1 MEAVVVG
8 GGPAGLAAALRLA
21 LCGKRVGLWERHDRL
36 GGMNSWYLR
45 KGITLDTGL
54 HALTNLA
61 PPQESA
67 APLNLLL
74 RQLRIRR
81 PELRLTPQVR
91 SRISFPSGELLLTN
105 DFPALVGQ
113 VQRLFPQE
121 AQGFLAL
128 AEEMRRLGY
137 GAAPTLDRSANALL
151 ERHIASPL
159 LRDMLR
165 LPVFFYGNPTPED
178 MEATAFAT
186 MFRSIFLEG
195 LGRPMGGMRPFL
207 ETLETHLRRENVALH
222 LGEGVRKILLDKQGR
237 TRGILTDHGTTVEAP
252 LVVSTIGAWET
263 AALCPPGTCPTRPMP
278 PRGNLLPGSDLH
290 PPATPRKIRLP
301 GRRPLPL
308 PPGRILLR
316 PHQSRGGQCP
326 PGLRTGKLPGRRH
339 LTRSPTPQ
347 GLHPHRKNPLVL
359 FIPGGICPPKGPPR
373 PGPPKIPGHRI
384 SPHGT
389 GGTPPGCLHPKDAPP
404 FHGTRKR
411 GNLWLPRKSPPG
423 RPNAPGTPTGRNRP
437 GTPGNRRRNA
447 LRRPGRQCP
456 RQTLTQHRRNT
467 EGKNTEGTEF

>member
-1 MEAVVVG
+1 MEERSEAMEAVVVG

-137 GAAPTLDRSANALL
+137 GAAPTPDRSANALL

-263 AALCPPGTCPTRPMP
+263 AALCPPGTCPT
-278 PRGNLLPGSDLH
+278 L
-290 PPATPRKIRLP
+290 A
-301 GRRPLPL
+301 
-308 PPGRILLR
+308 
-316 PHQSRGGQCP
+316 QCP
-326 PGLRTGKLPGRRH
+326 PGEICFLEAIFTLPQPPAKYGFQDAVLFLCLQDEFSFAPTNHGEANALLVCAPGNYQGEDTSPEARLLRVSTLTEKTPWFSSSPEEYARQKALHVQALRKSLATAYPRMAQEALLLDAFTPKTLHHFTGHANGAIYG
-339 LTRSPTPQ
+339 SPVKVPLDAPMPQ
-347 GLHPHRKNPLVL
+347 GLRLAGTDQGLLGIVGAMLSGVL
-359 FIPGGICPPKGPPR
+359 
-373 PGPPKIPGHRI
+373 
-384 SPHGT
+384 
-389 GGTPPGCLHPKDAPP
+389 A
-404 FHGTRKR
+404 
-411 GNLWLPRKSPPG
+411 
-423 RPNAPGTPTGRNRP
+423 A
-437 GTPGNRRRNA
+437 NA
-447 LRRPGRQCP
+447 LARP
-456 RQTLTQHRRNT
+456 
-467 EGKNTEGTEF
+467 